1 MYVRIKREREVSKM
15 EVFIREREYQS
26 LVVALNKEFGEV
38 IPVEQVELVIDFVL
52 SEIGVGTLEDEVEE
66 DIQDV
71 SANT

>member
-52 SEIGVGTLEDEVEE
+52 SEIGVGTLEDEVSE
-66 DIQDV
+66 DTQDV